1 MVETQQMPS
10 AQARR
15 LASLLDSAAF
25 HSLDHRT
32 RQAYR
37 DEACH
42 EQLAILGATLGFL
55 ALIVGSL
62 VLLCHIA

>member
-1 MVETQQMPS
+1 MAGVLGLM
-10 AQARR
+10 R
-15 LASLLDSAAF
+15 
-25 HSLDHRT
+25 

-37 DEACH
+37 DEARH